1 MDATIRLPGTIAR
14 PGARASTTPAT
25 CHARRSRHLAAAIAL
40 AAAVLAAVV
49 GGLIGGVPGGPPA
62 GPAPIPLPGLDIV
75 VIIAR

>member
-1 MDATIRLPGTIAR
+1 MDATIRFPGTIAR
-14 PGARASTTPAT
+14 AGARAPTTRAT
-25 CHARRSRHLAAAIAL
+25 CHERRSRHLAAAIAL
-40 AAAVLAAVV
+40 AVAVLAAVV